1 MTAWGG
7 SHFSAL
13 ALLARAIEDADDG
26 GMSTPDDRL
35 SQQFAFLLEIDRLKQ
50 VFRQTL
56 IADSTRRENDAEHS
70 WHLAMLAVV
79 LAEYGAAGMD
89 LGRVIRMLLVHDLV
103 EIDAG
108 DTYCYDPAACATQP
122 ERERG
127 AAQRIFGL
135 LPADQAGE
143 LRALWEEFEA
153 RETPDARFAAAV
165 DRVQPVLLNFHTQG
179 RAWREHAVT
188 RSQVIERN
196 QHVERGAPRL
206 WEHVRGLIDEATRR
220 GWLVEA

>member
-1 MTAWGG
+1 MP
-7 SHFSAL
+7 
-13 ALLARAIEDADDG
+13 
-26 GMSTPDDRL
+26 TPDDRL

-56 IADSTRRENDAEHS
+56 IADGSRRENDAEHS

-79 LAEYGAAGMD
+79 LAEYGPAGFD

-122 ERERG
+122 ERERV

-135 LPADQAGE
+135 LPPEQAGE

-153 RETPDARFAAAV
+153 RETADARFAAAV
-165 DRVQPVLLNFHTQG
+165 DRVQPVLLNYHTQG
-179 RAWREHAVT
+179 SAWREHAVT
-188 RSQVIERN
+188 RSQVIDRN
-196 QHVERGAPRL
+196 RHVERGAPRL
-206 WEHVRGLIDEATRR
+206 WEYVRALIDEATRR